1 VSHTHVQAKCALLAS
16 SHAGVESARWPFY
29 PAPSI
34 HVESA
39 KSTHA
44 NGGDQGAVLRPVDE
58 LMHISPT
65 NGDLTIEVKINP
77 VDIRASSRTILQYP
91 IKLFQRL
98 SA

>member
-1 VSHTHVQAKCALLAS
+1 
-16 SHAGVESARWPFY
+16 
-29 PAPSI
+29 
-34 HVESA
+34 
-39 KSTHA
+39 
-44 NGGDQGAVLRPVDE
+44 
-58 LMHISPT
+58 MHISPT